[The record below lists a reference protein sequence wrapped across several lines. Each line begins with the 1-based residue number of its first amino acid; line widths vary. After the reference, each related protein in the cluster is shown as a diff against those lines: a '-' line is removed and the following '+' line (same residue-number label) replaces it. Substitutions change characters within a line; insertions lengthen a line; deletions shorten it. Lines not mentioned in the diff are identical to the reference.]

1 MEQIEDY
8 NKAAIRLFE
17 EHFSSMEDPRGRQ
30 GRLHKFTDILTVSIL
45 AVICGADDWTDIEE
59 YGQRKRDFLEQ
70 ILELPNGIPSH
81 DTFGRVFSKIDPV
94 SFEKYFNLWTKD
106 LCEICGDIVN
116 IDGKQLRRS
125 YSTSEDKAAIHMV
138 SAWANANNMVLGQV
152 KVDDKS
158 NEITAIPSLLEML
171 DLSGAIVTIDAMGC
185 QTEIA
190 AEILQAEADY
200 VLAVKGNQ
208 GSLYEEIREC
218 FEKVGGI
225 KQAIKNTVSSKGHGR
240 EEQRT
245 AYALT
250 AGQWLSSEVFPRWEG
265 LQTIVKVETEATF
278 INGKRKGES
287 RGDTRYYISS
297 LPADSA
303 WHNVIVR
310 HHWGIENKLH
320 WVLDVAFRE
329 DDSRIRKGYAAENMA
344 VLRHI
349 ALNKLKSEK
358 TLKRGIKGKR
368 KAAGWDDDYLIKV
381 LTA

>member
-1 MEQIEDY
+1 MKQTADY
-8 NKAAIRLFE
+8 NNEAIRLFE
-17 EHFSSMEDPRGRQ
+17 EHFSSLEDPRGRQ
-30 GRLHKFTDILTVSIL
+30 GRMHKLTDVLTISIL
-45 AVICGADDWTDIEE
+45 SVICGADDWTEVEE
-59 YGQRKRDFLEQ
+59 YGHRKRDFLEQ
-70 ILELPNGIPSH
+70 ILKLPHGIPSH
-81 DTFGRVFSKIDPV
+81 DTFGRVFSLIDPV
-94 SFEKYFNLWTKD
+94 SFEKYFNLWVKD

-158 NEITAIPSLLEML
+158 NEITAIPSLLKML
-171 DLSGAIVTIDAMGC
+171 DLGGAIVTIDAMGC
-185 QTEIA
+185 QTDIA
-190 AEILQAEADY
+190 ASIIEKDADY

-208 GSLYEEIREC
+208 GSLHEEIREC

-225 KQAIKNTVSSKGHGR
+225 KQAEKHTISGKGHGR
-240 EEQRT
+240 QEQRT
-245 AYALT
+245 AYALE
-250 AGQWLSSEVFPRWEG
+250 AEEWLSGEVFPRWKG
-265 LQTIVKVETEATF
+265 IQTIVKITTETTF

-344 VLRHI
+344 LLRH
-349 ALNKLKSEK
+349 
-358 TLKRGIKGKR
+358 
-368 KAAGWDDDYLIKV
+368 
-381 LTA
+381 